1 MGKIYNGENEMRRTY
16 LIDSENINDV
26 WVELLQVLE
35 DEDEILVFYTDK
47 SAHMGYD
54 RIVCL
59 MEQKRGT
66 VHWIKCFEGQNALDF
81 QLVTELGSCL
91 SRNGSREYIIVSND
105 TGYDAVVRYWQQKGC
120 SVRRI
125 KGADCEKGAPA
136 ERRQEMLSEKALTEK
151 SGQKASEK
159 IPSEKSGQDVS
170 SEKVPSEKKTPAATS
185 EQAPAEKKGRK
196 AKAKKTGAAANRCAE
211 QVRKETECTER
222 ESGEALNKSAASAA
236 ESHEEEADKSA
247 ASAAE
252 SHEEE
257 ADKLPASA
265 VESRGEEPEK
275 PASSVKKAHRKKSP
289 KAASA
294 EKECGE
300 LCEMAVP
307 AENGLEEAEAS
318 AEKECMEASEKTVE
332 EDGKEAEESGSCRQE
347 DSEENIRKKRK
358 NRRKKSQKEK
368 KEEIGESVMEDI
380 PVFTEEPEPLE
391 EEEAVFEQELFG
403 DEEENRESGTVEAD
417 EKQSGGGVDC
427 REALLKIFRRTGS
440 REPEEDCQ
448 FLLELCKTLKLSN
461 MSLVHNVMEYH
472 FGLATG
478 NGIYRFIRENPGCR
492 GVLSAGYSNNKK
504 ERERRYLELI
514 LTRNERS
521 LQEGDLDQIL
531 KILNGIPKKNLN
543 GIHSALLRRFGQED
557 GGSLYA
563 VLRNHVKIIRAL

>member
-1 MGKIYNGENEMRRTY
+1 MRRTY

-275 PASSVKKAHRKKSP
+275 PASSVKKARRKKSP

-332 EDGKEAEESGSCRQE
+332 EDGKEAEESGKELLEVFMKSAE
-347 DSEENIRKKRK
+347 TTAEVHSPSKRTERLGK
-358 NRRKKSQKEK
+358 NTVEGLRNGIARNVKLATEAAKSMATKTITSVNNTLKQDKFYQYGQRVPQGLARGISAGK
-368 KEEIGESVMEDI
+368 MAPINQTRSMIESVRIM
-380 PVFTEEPEPLE
+380 
-391 EEEAVFEQELFG
+391 A
-403 DEEENRESGTVEAD
+403 S
-417 EKQSGGGVDC
+417 
-427 REALLKIFRRTGS
+427 RTPSLYNDG
-440 REPEEDCQ
+440 
-448 FLLELCKTLKLSN
+448 LN
-461 MSLVHNVMEYH
+461 MAY
-472 FGLATG
+472 GLA
-478 NGIYRFIRENPGCR
+478 NGIYAGRAAVVNAVSYMCTSAVNQARNDLQINSPSKVFEELGGYTAEGFAVGYEKKISEVNSMIRDSIQPPAKNEAKIG
-492 GVLSAGYSNNKK
+492 AGM
-504 ERERRYLELI
+504 I
-514 LTRNERS
+514 C
-521 LQEGDLDQIL
+521 LQNIF
-531 KILNGIPKKNLN
+531 
-543 GIHSALLRRFGQED
+543 RT
-557 GGSLYA
+557 
-563 VLRNHVKIIRAL
+563 